1 MKDKNMLNKFT
12 KNKKENNL
20 ESGYILAFALI
31 VVAILLTVSFSVSRI
46 ITKEI
51 YFSKLLENSKTA
63 YFAADAGLECA
74 QYLDSVFKDDSIG
87 ISLILNSTSTG
98 SAIQD
103 FTDNV
108 TNYIFYAPTSTVF
121 IHNGSSFNSADSV
134 LGNINKIS
142 CASDGNYNNIFKT
155 YSITSQEVSD
165 NLNNEISSY
174 NIVGDTEHATTTFG
188 IVVKQNDPNNTS
200 NTLSR
205 CALVEFAKTKSS
217 NPDENTTSYFSISS
231 TGYSSCKSSDPSR
244 VSRTIYRYSNE

>member
-98 SAIQD
+98 SGSQD
-103 FTDNV
+103 FLDNAN
-108 TNYIFYAPTSTVF
+108 TNLFSFSTSTLF
-121 IHNGSSFNSADSV
+121 YGSSFVYGA
-134 LGNINKIS
+134 NIQDNLNKIS
-142 CASDGNYNNIFKT
+142 CASDGTYNKIFDPVNY
-155 YSITSQEVSD
+155 SLDVQQVSD
-165 NLNNEISSY
+165 NLNDKISSY
-174 NIVGDTEHATTTFG
+174 NIIGDTEHATTTFG
-188 IVVKQNDPNNTS
+188 IVVTQNDPNTGDQ
-200 NTLSR
+200 LDR
-205 CALVEFAKTKSS
+205 CALIEFAKTKSLDTGHTAS
-217 NPDENTTSYFSISS
+217 FAISS

>member
-74 QYLDSVFKDDSIG
+74 QYLDSVFKDDSLG
-87 ISLILNSTSTG
+87 VSLILNSTSTG

-121 IHNGSSFNSADSV
+121 IHNGSSFDSGDIV
-134 LGNINKIS
+134 LENINKIS
-142 CASDGNYNNIFKT
+142 CASDGTYNKIFDPANY
-155 YSITSQEVSD
+155 SLDVQQVSD
-165 NLNNEISSY
+165 NLNDKISSY
-174 NIVGDTEHATTTFG
+174 NIIGDTEHATTTFG
-188 IVVKQNDPNNTS
+188 IVVTQNDPNNTG
-200 NTLSR
+200 NTLDR
-205 CALVEFAKTKSS
+205 CALVEFAKTKSLAT
-217 NPDENTTSYFSISS
+217 TTSYFSISS